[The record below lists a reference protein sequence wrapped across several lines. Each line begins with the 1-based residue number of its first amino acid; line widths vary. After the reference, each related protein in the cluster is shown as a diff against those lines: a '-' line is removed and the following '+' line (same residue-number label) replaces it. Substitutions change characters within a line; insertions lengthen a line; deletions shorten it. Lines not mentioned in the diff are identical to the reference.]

1 MGAGG
6 GPRAGRA
13 GGAGRRPRRGRRAPA
28 SGPGV
33 PARRRGG
40 DGGTG
45 QGGPPAG
52 PGLAEKLIRKKSKKK
67 RLCHSK
73 AREVRGKPGSGPGG
87 AVVRPPK
94 APEDFSPNWKALQE
108 LLKQK
113 PQTLEKPLV
122 ISQMDS
128 EKQPQIIQQNR
139 EASPGKAKRDETGAK
154 KAEHAASGG
163 SAPSGAPAKA
173 SRAEHSEKGTKRR
186 TNGDISLT
194 QGDIKHKK
202 RKAKEAAVALAPAP
216 PTEEDIWF
224 DDVDP
229 ADIEAAI
236 GPEAAEIARKQLGQ
250 SKKSVTLV
258 KEQAFSGLTKALALD
273 CEMVGV
279 GPSGEESIAA
289 RVSVVNQYGK
299 CVYDKYVKPTQP
311 VTDYRTAVSG
321 IRPEHLRQG
330 EEFEVVQKEVADM
343 LRGRILV
350 GHALHNDLKSGRPSL
365 KLLAE
370 EILGIRV
377 QQAEHCSIQDAQ
389 AAMRLYVMVKKEW
402 ETVARD
408 RRPAAA
414 APAHGSDDI

>member
-1 MGAGG
+1 
-6 GPRAGRA
+6 
-13 GGAGRRPRRGRRAPA
+13 
-28 SGPGV
+28 
-33 PARRRGG
+33 
-40 DGGTG
+40 
-45 QGGPPAG
+45 
-52 PGLAEKLIRKKSKKK
+52 
-67 RLCHSK
+67 
-73 AREVRGKPGSGPGG
+73 
-87 AVVRPPK
+87 
-94 APEDFSPNWKALQE
+94 
-108 LLKQK
+108 
-113 PQTLEKPLV
+113 
-122 ISQMDS
+122 MDS
-128 EKQPQIIQQNR
+128 EKQPQIMQQNR

-258 KEQAFSGLTKALALD
+258 KEQAFGGLTKALALD

-279 GPSGEESIAA
+279 GPSREESIAA

-402 ETVARD
+402 ESVARD

-414 APAHGSDDI
+414 DPARGSDDI